1 LKQRD
6 NILIQ
11 MEILAS
17 LFASPKV
24 LTRLCQSCNVNMS
37 RIDGLL
43 RPMLS
48 SGLVKTQIVDGQ
60 EVYSITDDGYKVY
73 RDWLEIWRR
82 LSL

>member
-6 NILIQ
+6 NILVQ

-24 LTRLCQSCNVNMS
+24 LTRLCQACNVNMS

-43 RPMLS
+43 RPLLVH
-48 SGLVKTQIVDGQ
+48 GLVRSEIIDGQ
-60 EVYSITDDGYKVY
+60 ELFSITDDGYNVY
-73 RDWLEIWRR
+73 KDWLEVWRKIA
-82 LSL
+82 L

>member
-1 LKQRD
+1 
-6 NILIQ
+6 

-24 LTRLCQSCNVNMS
+24 LTRICQACNINMA

-43 RPMLS
+43 KPLVAH
-48 SGLVKTQIVDGQ
+48 GLVRSEAVEGK
-60 EVYSITDDGYKVY
+60 EVFSITEEGYRLYK
-73 RDWLEIWRR
+73 DWLEVWRK